1 MKILLFFSV
10 FSLQVE
16 ASELTKQIWS
26 QGDDHYLMSYQPSS
40 GILISENCF
49 NDDVLL
55 DKSKCEAAQILKKK
69 KFFKA
74 PLRSST
80 GGKNPGAVVCK
91 DVLKQKVVM
100 LKDQKNNENS
110 FCRFE
115 DGSMIVAIYLGSL
128 LKD

>member
-1 MKILLFFSV
+1 MKIILFLSI
-10 FSLQVE
+10 FSLQLH

-26 QGDDHYLMSYQPSS
+26 QSDEHYLMTYQPSS
-40 GILISENCF
+40 KILISENCF
-49 NDDVLL
+49 NDDVSL

-69 KFFKA
+69 KSFAA
-74 PLRSST
+74 PLRSSA

-91 DVLKQKVVM
+91 DVLKKTIVM

-110 FCRFE
+110 FCRFD
-115 DGSMIVAIYLGSL
+115 DGSMIAAITLGSL